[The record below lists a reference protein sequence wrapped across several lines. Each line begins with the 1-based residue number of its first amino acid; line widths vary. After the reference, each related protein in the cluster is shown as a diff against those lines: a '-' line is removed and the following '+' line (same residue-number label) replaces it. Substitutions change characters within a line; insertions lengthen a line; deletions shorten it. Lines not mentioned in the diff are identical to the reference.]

1 MEPRVLRLFQL
12 TPSHTEEALV
22 LVALAFTTVVS
33 TAVAST
39 VVQRYGVEWPWASE
53 LLRSVLLEL
62 TGLIAADIVPIDR
75 AELLQDCANLSASSF
90 ALRLGWGT

>member
-1 MEPRVLRLFQL
+1 
-12 TPSHTEEALV
+12 
-22 LVALAFTTVVS
+22 VAV
-33 TAVAST
+33 
-39 VVQRYGVEWPWASE
+39 GVG

-75 AELLQDCANLSASSF
+75 AELLQDWANLPASSF

>member
-22 LVALAFTTVVS
+22 LVALAFT
-33 TAVAST
+33 AVAST
-39 VVQRYGVEWPWASE
+39 VVQRYGVEWPWALE

-90 ALRLGWGT
+90 ALRLGWGTDRQI

>member
-1 MEPRVLRLFQL
+1 
-12 TPSHTEEALV
+12 
-22 LVALAFTTVVS
+22 VA
-33 TAVAST
+33 
-39 VVQRYGVEWPWASE
+39 RASE